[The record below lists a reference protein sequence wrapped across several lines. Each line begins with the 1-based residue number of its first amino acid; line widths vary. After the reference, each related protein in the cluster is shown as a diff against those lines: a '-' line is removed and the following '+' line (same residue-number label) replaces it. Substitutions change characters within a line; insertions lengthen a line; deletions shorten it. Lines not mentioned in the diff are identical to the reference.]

1 MFPATVSAGYS
12 NMPASNDGSPTMN
25 RGMVVGFTPA
35 PAPAPA
41 PAPFNP
47 PFAEQYGFQPSSG
60 E

>member
-25 RGMVVGFTPA
+25 RGMVVGSTPA
-35 PAPAPA
+35 PAPAPS
-41 PAPFNP
+41 NP